1 MAKTL
6 HAPHEGA
13 PAPVVRFGHHPA
25 LDGLRALAVL
35 LVVFYHAFQD
45 TVLGGWAGVD
55 LFFVL
60 SGFLI
65 TTLLL
70 IEFQRRNS
78 ISIPRFL
85 GRRVARLFPAS
96 FVLLFGYLLLALA
109 TKHGTERKNTLE
121 TLFEAATYRANIT
134 SHPDATHGLGHMWSL
149 SFEEQFYLI
158 WPIVLLLMLTF
169 KVRPS
174 LRIGFTVLGIV
185 ACAVWRNHLWGEHVG
200 VARVYYWPD
209 TRVDSLLMGCLAA
222 QIFVLGWPARFK
234 LWRFVTPVA
243 LLAILVFAFT
253 TRLPSPWVYQGGLTA
268 LALVGALLLLGT
280 VTDAPQ
286 WMLKPLRSRPAR
298 RIGLLSY
305 SLYLWHLP
313 ILLFLIDQAHMGVVP
328 AALVGIPLSFVAAE
342 LSYRFVE
349 RPFLVLKDRWSADRR
364 ADGQPGPQDT
374 RDEEVEATE
383 EAAEAKAAARAT
395 T

>member
-1 MAKTL
+1 MANTTTSKT
-6 HAPHEGA
+6 PTQ
-13 PAPVVRFGHHPA
+13 VTRFGHHPA

-35 LVVFYHAFQD
+35 LVVFYHAFQN

-96 FVLLFGYLLLALA
+96 FVLLFAYLLLALA
-109 TKHGTERKNTLE
+109 TKHGTERKDTLQ
-121 TLFEAATYRANIT
+121 TLFEAFTYRANLT
-134 SHPDATHGLGHMWSL
+134 AHPDATHGLGHMWSL

-158 WPIVLLLMLTF
+158 WPIVLLAMLTF

-185 ACAVWRNHLWGEHVG
+185 ACAVWRNHLWGEHVD
-200 VARVYYWPD
+200 VSRVYYWPD

-222 QIFVLGWPARFK
+222 QVYVMGWPARFRG
-234 LWRFVTPVA
+234 WRFVTPVA
-243 LLAILVFAFT
+243 LAAILVFAFT
-253 TRLPSPWVYQGGLTA
+253 TRLPSGWVYQGGLTA

-280 VTDAPQ
+280 VTDAPE
-286 WMLKPLRSRPAR
+286 WLKKPLGSRPAR

-313 ILLFLIDQAHMGVVP
+313 ILLFLSDQAHLSTLP
-328 AALVGIPLSFVAAE
+328 AALIGIPLSVVAAE

-349 RPFLVLKDRWSADRR
+349 KPFLRLKARWSADRR
-364 ADGQPGPQDT
+364 ADGQPGPQDE
-374 RDEEVEATE
+374 RDEDVQAGGATSVTG
-383 EAAEAKAAARAT
+383 AKAPA
-395 T
+395 